1 MIKKHK
7 WLTGFLIVIVIIVI
21 GLAYYNGSL
30 LHYTVR
36 HDQATDAPQVGTPTF
51 FFHGYGSSYH
61 AEEYM
66 VNGAIKEGIL
76 KRDDV
81 LVAHV
86 KPSGRVTISGKWK
99 AHTANPVVEVNY
111 DNPRV
116 ANYHTD
122 ARWARNVI
130 VSVQNRYRFKK
141 VNLVGHSMGNQDI
154 SFYLLD
160 YYRHDKQLPR
170 LNKQVALA
178 GPFNGLVMADHNK
191 HHDKVDKNGKPNQMS
206 KQYRQLLPL
215 RHSYPRSA
223 AVLNIYGDKG
233 HGTDGDL
240 TVQSAQSL
248 RYLLNN
254 RQKAYYEQEMHGKY
268 ASHSRLHHNDDVN
281 ALLYAFLW
289 NHAV

>member
-1 MIKKHK
+1 MKKHRGLIS
-7 WLTGFLIVIVIIVI
+7 LTVIIAILV
-21 GLAYYNGSL
+21 GGFAYYNGSL
-30 LHYTVR
+30 LRTSVR
-36 HDQATDAPQVGTPTF
+36 HQQAKNAPIVGTPTF

-66 VNGAIKEGIL
+66 VNGAIKEGLL
-76 KRDDV
+76 KKDDV
-81 LVAHV
+81 LIAHV
-86 KPSGRVTISGKWK
+86 RPSGKVTISGKWK
-99 AHTANPVVEVNY
+99 AHVAHPVVEVNY

-116 ANYHTD
+116 GNRHTD

-154 SFYLLD
+154 AFYLLY
-160 YYRHDKQLPR
+160 YYRQDKQLPR

-178 GPFNGLVMADHNK
+178 GPFNGLVMDDDNK
-191 HHDKVDKNGKPNQMS
+191 NNDRVDKNGKPNHMQ
-206 KQYRQLLPL
+206 KQYKELLSL
-215 RHSYPRSA
+215 RDFYPRSA
-223 AVLNIYGDKG
+223 EVLNVYGNKG

-240 TVQSAQSL
+240 TIQSAQSL

-254 RQKAYYEQEMHGKY
+254 RPKSYQEKEMHGKY

-281 ALLYAFLW
+281 ALLYNFLW

>member
-1 MIKKHK
+1 MKKK
-7 WLTGFLIVIVIIVI
+7 WLWGLLIVILLIV
-21 GLAYYNGSL
+21 GGVAYYNGSL
-30 LHYTVR
+30 LRASVR
-36 HDQATDAPQVGTPTF
+36 QHQDKNAPTVGTPTF

-76 KRDDV
+76 KKSDV

-86 KPSGRVTISGKWK
+86 RPSGQVSLSGKWK
-99 AHTANPVVEVNY
+99 KGTAHPVVEVNY

-116 ANYHTD
+116 TNRRTD

-154 SFYLLD
+154 SFYLLY
-160 YYRHDKQLPR
+160 YYRHDQKLPR

-178 GPFNGLVMADHNK
+178 GPFNGLVMDDYNK
-191 HHDKVDKNGKPNQMS
+191 NNDSVDKNGKPNHMS
-206 KQYRQLLPL
+206 KQYKALLPL
-215 RHSYPRSA
+215 RDSYPRSA
-223 AVLNIYGDKG
+223 EVLNVYGNKG

-254 RQKAYYEQEMHGKY
+254 RPKSYTEKEMHGKY

-281 ALLYAFLW
+281 ALLYNFLW

>member
-1 MIKKHK
+1 MKKHR
-7 WLTGFLIVIVIIVI
+7 GLISLIIVVVI
-21 GLAYYNGSL
+21 LVAPFAYYNGSL
-30 LHYTVR
+30 LRVSVR
-36 HDQATDAPQVGTPTF
+36 HNQAKDAPEVGTPTF

-66 VNGAIKEGIL
+66 VNGAIKEKIL
-76 KRDDV
+76 RKDDV
-81 LVAHV
+81 LIAHV
-86 KPSGRVTISGKWK
+86 RPSGRVAISGHWK
-99 AHTANPVVEVNY
+99 VHTENPVVEVNY

-116 ANYHTD
+116 GNWRTD

-154 SFYLLD
+154 AFYLLN

-178 GPFNGLVMADHNK
+178 GPFNGLVMDDYNK
-191 HHDKVDKNGKPNQMS
+191 NNDRVDKNGKPNHMQ
-206 KQYRQLLPL
+206 KQYKELLPL
-215 RHSYPRSA
+215 RNSYPRSA
-223 AVLNIYGDKG
+223 EVLNIYGNKG

-240 TVQSAQSL
+240 TIQSAQSL

-254 RQKAYYEQEMHGKY
+254 RPKSYQEKEMHGKH

-281 ALLYAFLW
+281 ALLDNFLW

>member
-1 MIKKHK
+1 MKKRK
-7 WLTGFLIVIVIIVI
+7 WLIGLLVIVIILMG

-30 LHYTVR
+30 LRVLVR
-36 HDQATDAPQVGTPTF
+36 HRQAKDAPTVGTPTF

-66 VNGAIKEGIL
+66 VNGAIKEGLL
-76 KRDDV
+76 KKDDV
-81 LVAHV
+81 LIAHV
-86 KPSGRVTISGKWK
+86 KPSGQVALSGKWRS
-99 AHTANPVVEVNY
+99 HTAHPVVEVNY

-116 ANYHTD
+116 TNVRTD

-154 SFYLLD
+154 AFYLLY

-178 GPFNGLVMADHNK
+178 GPFNGLVMDDYNK
-191 HHDKVDKNGKPNQMS
+191 NHDQVDQNGKPNHMK
-206 KQYRQLLPL
+206 KQYKELLPL
-215 RHSYPRSA
+215 RDFYPRSA
-223 AVLNIYGDKG
+223 EVLNIYGNKG

-240 TVQSAQSL
+240 TIQSAQSL
-248 RYLLNN
+248 RYLLND
-254 RQKAYYEQEMHGKY
+254 RPKSYQEKEMHGHY

-281 ALLYAFLW
+281 ALLYNFLW
-289 NHAV
+289 GHAV